1 MVSSS
6 VAFCVMAA
14 LVRYASQIDAA
25 TVVLFRFVIG
35 LGLLGAAALFGRIRL
50 EFVDGR
56 LLILRGLVGGLA
68 VFLFYL
74 SIAKLGLGK
83 GTVIVHAYPVFA
95 VILSRL
101 ILKEPITLGKA
112 IAIAVALSGVALMTA
127 GMDSTT
133 SVLQSVGLY
142 EALAVLGAICMA
154 LAMVLVKK
162 LHSTDSTYTIYF
174 AQCVVGLWLV
184 FIPAN
189 TGGTEIG
196 YGGAAILLG
205 IGVAAA
211 MGQLLMTE
219 GFKYVSVFAGS
230 LLDMLFPVLSL
241 LVGVILFHEHLSSI
255 ELIGAVVV
263 VTACTIVIFSNR
275 RAAPRAIAL

>member
-14 LVRYASQIDAA
+14 LVRYASQID
-25 TVVLFRFVIG
+25 
-35 LGLLGAAALFGRIRL
+35 
-50 EFVDGR
+50 
-56 LLILRGLVGGLA
+56 
-68 VFLFYL
+68 
-74 SIAKLGLGK
+74 
-83 GTVIVHAYPVFA
+83 
-95 VILSRL
+95 
-101 ILKEPITLGKA
+101 
-112 IAIAVALSGVALMTA
+112 
-127 GMDSTT
+127 
-133 SVLQSVGLY
+133 
-142 EALAVLGAICMA
+142 
-154 LAMVLVKK
+154 
-162 LHSTDSTYTIYF
+162 
-174 AQCVVGLWLV
+174 
-184 FIPAN
+184 
-189 TGGTEIG
+189 
-196 YGGAAILLG
+196 
-205 IGVAAA
+205 AA